1 MLVSVVLAAAWRLWL
16 GARYAGWEESDYGN
30 LAMVRGV
37 VEGGFLHYDMN
48 HLPLY
53 YGVSAVVMAVVGDAV
68 FAARAVALVSGLCT
82 VLLGV
87 ALADRLFG
95 RRVAWTVALLLI
107 LQPELALYSASSL
120 REPLY
125 AALLLGSLLLATR
138 ERLAGA
144 SWLAGA
150 AFLTRMDALVAWSPA
165 LLVHAVG
172 RSPRLRRVALGLL
185 PLAGTV
191 LLWSAY
197 CRFEHGTWLFWGHSV
212 SVNLETGGV
221 QEAVPLSTRLL
232 GGLAISVRL
241 LVEVLP
247 TRLGWGIWACALVG
261 LGLGPLRRH
270 DPRRTLRVAAAG
282 LLGFWLGVGFL
293 AQHDPSHNLY
303 WKWLHGVLPPLILVS
318 AATLWKLVDRLNRV
332 VGPAGGLV
340 LVGLT
345 LGQAATAMVGET
357 FRQLEVSQ
365 ELYAPQLELARW
377 IEQEVPEDQ
386 PVIVDNIPGCWLDR
400 RDHGRTLWSWMD
412 VVEAIRDPETG
423 QVRPWSREDFGDWLV
438 QERIH
443 YVLWFQEDWTQ
454 APVVAPWLAEERPHD
469 LGARRLTPLRS
480 EQRYGWVFY
489 EVSDV
494 PDPEAL
500 EPGRVA
506 GPLPGT
512 PDPGGG
518 DPNGG

>member
-37 VEGGFLHYDMN
+37 LEGNFLHYDMN

-53 YGVSAVVMAVVGDAV
+53 YGVSALVMTVVGDAV
-68 FAARAVALVSGLCT
+68 IAARSVALISGLCT
-82 VLLGV
+82 VVLGV

-172 RSPRLRRVALGLL
+172 RRPRLRRVGMALL
-185 PLAGTV
+185 PLVGLV
-191 LLWSAY
+191 FLWAAY
-197 CRFEHGTWLFWGHSV
+197 CRLDHGTWAFWGHSV

-221 QEAVPLSTRLL
+221 QEAVPLSARLV
-232 GGLAISVRL
+232 GGLTISLRL

-247 TRLGWGIWACALVG
+247 TRMGWGVWVCGLFG
-261 LGLGPLRRH
+261 LGLGSLWRH

-303 WKWLHGVLPPLILVS
+303 WKWLHGVLPPLLLVA
-318 AATLWKLVDRLNRV
+318 AATLWKLVDRLSRV
-332 VGPAGGLV
+332 VGPAGGV
-340 LVGLT
+340 VVVGLI
-345 LGQAATAMVGET
+345 LGQAATAMVQET

-377 IEQEVPEDQ
+377 IEEEIPEDQ

-400 RDHGRTLWSWMD
+400 RDHSRTLWSWMD

-423 QVRPWSREDFGDWLV
+423 RVSPWSREEFGAWLAR
-438 QERIH
+438 ERIH

-454 APVVAPWLAEERPHD
+454 APVVAPWLSDVEPHE
-469 LGARRLTPLRS
+469 LGERRLVPLRS

-489 EVSDV
+489 EVVNVSD
-494 PDPEAL
+494 PGAADPERL
-500 EPGRVA
+500 DET
-506 GPLPGT
+506 LPGSGS
-512 PDPGGG
+512 PGGG
-518 DPNGG
+518 DPDGG